1 MSAFLQEY
9 YSNIIECAKNIN
21 QTQINTI
28 VQKLIK
34 LRKRKG
40 RLILIG
46 IGGSLANCSHAVN
59 DFRKLCNIKAITPT
73 DNISEFSARINDDG
87 WDSFFV
93 NWMKVSEINKNDIIF
108 ILSVGGGNKKKK
120 VSMNI
125 VEAIK
130 YAKIK
135 KIEVLGIV
143 GKKDGET
150 YKKGKDVIYVDSK
163 NKNLITPIVE
173 STNQ

>member
-1 MSAFLQEY
+1 
-9 YSNIIECAKNIN
+9 
-21 QTQINTI
+21 
-28 VQKLIK
+28 
-34 LRKRKG
+34 
-40 RLILIG
+40 
-46 IGGSLANCSHAVN
+46 
-59 DFRKLCNIKAITPT
+59 
-73 DNISEFSARINDDG
+73 
-87 WDSFFV
+87 
-93 NWMKVSEINKNDIIF
+93 MKVSEINKNDIIF

-120 VSMNI
+120 ISMNV

-150 YKKGKDVIYVDSK
+150 YKKGNDVIYVDSK

-173 STNQ
+173 SYQSIILHSMVFHPKLKKNSSKW

>member
-1 MSAFLQEY
+1 MSTFLQEY

-21 QTQINTI
+21 QTKINTI

-108 ILSVGGGNKKKK
+108 ILSVGGGNK
-120 VSMNI
+120 
-125 VEAIK
+125 
-130 YAKIK
+130 
-135 KIEVLGIV
+135 
-143 GKKDGET
+143 
-150 YKKGKDVIYVDSK
+150 
-163 NKNLITPIVE
+163 
-173 STNQ
+173 